1 MNGWKKPL
9 ISLFSQWNIVSNQ
22 VTELQK
28 LNPWETWLNCHSNVN
43 ISTGV
48 GKLGQRFNNSKQW
61 LFRAAPWFYCLIDT
75 LQLMKQSQWAN
86 CFEISYFGPQSN
98 YSTNCQLWDTIG
110 HQNLVHIVGWQC
122 HPRAKPHI
130 FVLCPFRNYYPILFQ
145 LGTWYFY
152 GNIASN
158 WCCGCGANVLEVIFL
173 ILQYESLLITQ
184 YVPKLAIFDNFWQF
198 CLLYLDLLFII

>member
-1 MNGWKKPL
+1 M
-9 ISLFSQWNIVSNQ
+9 
-22 VTELQK
+22 QK

-61 LFRAAPWFYCLIDT
+61 LFRAAPWFNCLIDT
-75 LQLMKQSQWAN
+75 LQLMKQSQWAS

-98 YSTNCQLWDTIG
+98 YSTSCQLWHTIG

-122 HPRAKPHI
+122 HPRTKPHI
-130 FVLCPFRNYYPILFQ
+130 FVLCPFCNYYPILFQ
-145 LGTWYFY
+145 LGTWYFC
-152 GNIASN
+152 GNCFKLMLRLWCQCFRSN
-158 WCCGCGANVLEVIFL
+158 FFNFTVWK
-173 ILQYESLLITQ
+173 SLDTQ

-198 CLLYLDLLFII
+198 YLLYLDLLFII